1 MEYVQLAREAVADSM
16 KLVEARMSMIE
27 RIDKHPLSWPV
38 ATEYQKLKRARTDDA
53 EDDKIFA
60 AAEKKV
66 KEERKAKNDEAKSK
80 AQTKQ
85 RVTFQS
91 RQSLGGPGNV
101 ECHFLDPASICLLC
115 WFQVR
120 YYYETRFSIL

>member
-1 MEYVQLAREAVADSM
+1 MEDVDLAREAVADSM

-38 ATEYQKLKRARTDDA
+38 ATEYQKLKRARSDDS

-66 KEERKAKNDEAKSK
+66 KDERKAKNDEAKSK
-80 AQTKQ
+80 TQTKQ
-85 RVTFQS
+85 RITFQS
-91 RQSLGGPGNV
+91 RQSFGGSGNV
-101 ECHFLDPASICLLC
+101 NRYLLQSASFCLLC
-115 WFQVR
+115 WFR
-120 YYYETRFSIL
+120 YATTMKRDS